1 MNIRILTITTALF
14 ATALCGTLSAE
25 AIDSRIDK
33 VTVYPSGARV
43 TRLVRVPL
51 TKGINTITL
60 NGFPSDIDLQR
71 VQVEAASEGVELR
84 SVNIDL
90 VQQQEAYNAEFRRL
104 ENAID
109 ESRNAIAAIDD
120 VIATAELQ
128 LLFLRGLAEGYA
140 GKEHS
145 EAASGQANIASWR
158 EALDTLGEG
167 AGSAMERIR
176 DARKDRVESEKK
188 LSVLKRELEDMRGR
202 TPSSA
207 NLLVSLASASS
218 LETDLRVHYFQ
229 QQAWWTSTYSANL
242 ETSGNMLRLAHE
254 AQVTQNTDED
264 WRNVELTLS
273 TADPGAEM
281 QAPEQDSRFLDL
293 YTPREWGMEP
303 RASMQSNMN
312 DLVVESFSTAER
324 GEEIEEVIVS
334 ATHIERGRFAVRY
347 HAPERTN
354 ISNNADQSQT
364 VPLAEYRYDVDLVT
378 RVTPRMDAQA
388 YLTARFTHDSATPL
402 YSGSMRVIVDGA
414 YMGLA
419 ELPGMLPKTV
429 AVLPM
434 GPDRRVEVRVT
445 DQGGSRGRDGLLSTR
460 NTELTD
466 YLFEI
471 VNRHTRS
478 TQVEVIDFY
487 PVARNERITVSVP
500 GDTTTP
506 DETDMEDRPGVIA
519 WHKELDA
526 GETWRIIH
534 QYEVSHPRD
543 TYIIDR

>member
-1 MNIRILTITTALF
+1 MNIRILTITAALF
-14 ATALCGTLSAE
+14 AMALCGTLSAE

-51 TKGINTITL
+51 TKGINSIIL
-60 NGFPSDIDLQR
+60 NGFPSVLDLQR
-71 VQVEAASEGVELR
+71 VQVEAANDGVELR
-84 SVNIDL
+84 SVNIDM
-90 VQQQEAYNAEFRRL
+90 VQQQEAYSADVRRL
-104 ENAID
+104 ENAI
-109 ESRNAIAAIDD
+109 EASRDDIAAIDD

-128 LLFLRGLAEGYA
+128 LHFLRGLAEGYA

-145 EAASGQANIASWR
+145 EAATGQANIASWR

-167 AGSAMERIR
+167 AGSALERIR
-176 DARKDRVESEKK
+176 DARKDRVEAGEN
-188 LSVLKRELEDMRGR
+188 LSVLERELEDMRGR

-207 NLLVSLASASS
+207 NLLVSLASASA

-242 ETSGNMLRLAHE
+242 ETSGNVLRLAHE
-254 AQVTQNTDED
+254 ARVNQNTDED

-293 YTPREWGMEP
+293 YTPRE
-303 RASMQSNMN
+303 RSMITGAMRQTEM
-312 DLVVESFSTAER
+312 VAKSFSTAAPEPV
-324 GEEIEEVIVS
+324 EEIIVS
-334 ATHIERGRFAVRY
+334 ATDVEQGRYAVRY

-388 YLTARFTHDSATPL
+388 YLTVRFTHDSATPV
-402 YSGSMRVIVDGA
+402 YPGSMSVIVDGA

-419 ELPGMLPKTV
+419 ELPELQPKTV
-429 AVLPM
+429 AMLPM

-445 DQGGSRGRDGLLSTR
+445 DQGGSRGREGLLSTR

-466 YLFEI
+466 FLFEI
-471 VNRHTRS
+471 VNRHTR
-478 TQVEVIDFY
+478 TTRVEVVDYY

-500 GDTTTP
+500 GNATPP
-506 DETDMEDRPGVIA
+506 DETDLEDRPGVIV
-519 WHKELDA
+519 WHKELDT
-526 GETWRIIH
+526 GETWRILH

>member
-1 MNIRILTITTALF
+1 MNIRILTISAAFF
-14 ATALCGTLSAE
+14 ASALCGTLSAE

-51 TKGINTITL
+51 TKGINSIIL
-60 NGFPSDIDLQR
+60 NGFPSVLDLQR
-71 VQVEAASEGVELR
+71 VQVEAASDGVELR
-84 SVNIDL
+84 TVNIDL
-90 VQQQEAYNAEFRRL
+90 VQQLEAYSADVRRL
-104 ENAID
+104 ENAI
-109 ESRNAIAAIDD
+109 EASRDDIAAIDD

-128 LLFLRGLAEGYA
+128 LHFLRGLAEGYA

-145 EAASGQANIASWR
+145 EAATGQANIASWR

-176 DARKDRVESEKK
+176 DARKDRVEAEKN
-188 LSVLKRELEDMRGR
+188 LSVLERELEDMRGR

-218 LETDLRVHYFQ
+218 LETDLRVHYLQ

-242 ETSGNMLRLAHE
+242 ETSGNVLRLAHE
-254 AQVTQNTDED
+254 AQVDQNTDED

-293 YTPREWGMEP
+293 YTPRE
-303 RASMQSNMN
+303 RSMVTGAMRH
-312 DLVVESFSTAER
+312 VESLSTA
-324 GEEIEEVIVS
+324 GSVEEIIVT
-334 ATHIERGRFAVRY
+334 ATGVEQGRYAVRY

-402 YSGSMRVIVDGA
+402 YPGSMSVIVDGA

-419 ELPGMLPKTV
+419 ELPELLPKTV
-429 AVLPM
+429 AMLPM

-445 DQGGSRGRDGLLSTR
+445 DQGGSRGREGLLSTR

-471 VNRHTRS
+471 VNRHTR
-478 TQVEVIDFY
+478 TTKVEVVDYY

-500 GDTTTP
+500 GNATPP
-506 DETDMEDRPGVIA
+506 DETDLEDRPGVIT

-526 GETWRIIH
+526 GETWRILH

>member
-1 MNIRILTITTALF
+1 MNIRILTITAALF
-14 ATALCGTLSAE
+14 AMALCGTLSAE

-51 TKGINTITL
+51 TKGINSIIL
-60 NGFPSDIDLQR
+60 NGFPSVLDLQR
-71 VQVEAASEGVELR
+71 VQVEAASDGVELR
-84 SVNIDL
+84 TVNIDL
-90 VQQQEAYNAEFRRL
+90 VQQLEAYSADVRRL
-104 ENAID
+104 ENAI
-109 ESRNAIAAIDD
+109 EASRDDIAAIDD

-128 LLFLRGLAEGYA
+128 LHFLRGLAEGYA

-145 EAASGQANIASWR
+145 EAATGQANIASWR

-176 DARKDRVESEKK
+176 DARKDRVESGKN
-188 LSVLKRELEDMRGR
+188 LSVLERELEDMRGR

-218 LETDLRVHYFQ
+218 LETDLYVHYFQ

-242 ETSGNMLRLAHE
+242 ETSGNVLRLAHE
-254 AQVTQNTDED
+254 ARVDQNTDED

-293 YTPREWGMEP
+293 YNPRE
-303 RASMQSNMN
+303 RSMVTGAMRH
-312 DLVVESFSTAER
+312 VESLSTA
-324 GEEIEEVIVS
+324 GSVEEIIVT
-334 ATHIERGRFAVRY
+334 ATGVEQGRYAVRY

-402 YSGSMRVIVDGA
+402 YPGSMSVIVDGA

-419 ELPGMLPKTV
+419 ELPELLPKTV
-429 AVLPM
+429 AMLPM

-445 DQGGSRGRDGLLSTR
+445 DQGGSRGREGLLSTR

-471 VNRHTRS
+471 VNRHTR
-478 TQVEVIDFY
+478 TTKVEVVDYY

-500 GDTTTP
+500 GNATPP
-506 DETDMEDRPGVIA
+506 DETDLEDRPGVIT
-519 WHKELDA
+519 WQKELDA
-526 GETWRIIH
+526 GETWRILH

>member
-1 MNIRILTITTALF
+1 MRVRLINIRIITITAALF
-14 ATALCGTLSAE
+14 AMVLCGTLSAE

-33 VTVYPSGARV
+33 VTVYPSGAQV

-51 TKGINTITL
+51 TKGINSIIL
-60 NGFPSDIDLQR
+60 NGFPSVVDLQR
-71 VQVEAASEGVELR
+71 VQVVAASDGVELR

-90 VQQQEAYNAEFRRL
+90 VQQQEAYSADVRRL
-104 ENAID
+104 ENAI
-109 ESRNAIAAIDD
+109 EASRDDIAAIDD

-128 LLFLRGLAEGYA
+128 LHFLRGLAEGYA
-140 GKEHS
+140 GKEHN
-145 EAASGQANIASWR
+145 EAATGQANIASWR

-167 AGSAMERIR
+167 AGSAMEQIR
-176 DARKDRVESEKK
+176 DARKDRVEAEKN
-188 LSVLKRELEDMRGR
+188 LSVLERELEDMRGH

-207 NLLVSLASASS
+207 NLLVSLASASA

-242 ETSGNMLRLAHE
+242 DTSGNVLRLAHE

-273 TADPGAEM
+273 TADPGEEM
-281 QAPEQDSRFLDL
+281 QAPVQNSRFLDL
-293 YTPREWGMEP
+293 YTPRERSMEIGAM
-303 RASMQSNMN
+303 RQS
-312 DLVVESFSTAER
+312 DLAVESYSKAEPV
-324 GEEIEEVIVS
+324 EEIIVS
-334 ATHIERGRFAVRY
+334 ATGIEQGRYAIRY

-354 ISNNADQSQT
+354 ISNNEDQSQT

-388 YLTARFTHDSATPL
+388 YLTVRLTHDSATPV
-402 YSGSMRVIVDGA
+402 YPGSMSVIVDGA

-419 ELPGMLPKTV
+419 ELPELLPKTE
-429 AVLPM
+429 AMLPM

-445 DQGGSRGRDGLLSTR
+445 DQGGTRGREGLLSTR

-478 TQVEVIDFY
+478 TRVEVVDYY

-500 GDTTTP
+500 GNATPP
-506 DETDMEDRPGVIA
+506 DETDLEDRPGVIV
-519 WHKELDA
+519 WHKELDT
-526 GETWRIIH
+526 GETWRILH
-534 QYEVSHPRD
+534 QYEVSYPRD

>member
-1 MNIRILTITTALF
+1 MNIRILTITAALF
-14 ATALCGTLSAE
+14 AMALCGTLSAE

-51 TKGINTITL
+51 TKGINSIIL
-60 NGFPSDIDLQR
+60 NGFPSVLDLQR
-71 VQVEAASEGVELR
+71 VQVEAASDGVELR
-84 SVNIDL
+84 TVNIDL
-90 VQQQEAYNAEFRRL
+90 VQQLEAYSADVRRL
-104 ENAID
+104 ENAI
-109 ESRNAIAAIDD
+109 EASRDDIAAIDD

-128 LLFLRGLAEGYA
+128 LHFLRGLAEGYA

-145 EAASGQANIASWR
+145 EAATGQANIASWR

-176 DARKDRVESEKK
+176 DARKDRVESGKN
-188 LSVLKRELEDMRGR
+188 LSVLERELEDMRGR

-218 LETDLRVHYFQ
+218 LETDLYVHYFQ

-242 ETSGNMLRLAHE
+242 ETSGNVLRLAHE
-254 AQVTQNTDED
+254 ARVDQNTDED

-293 YTPREWGMEP
+293 YTPRE
-303 RASMQSNMN
+303 RSMVTGAMRH
-312 DLVVESFSTAER
+312 VESLSTA
-324 GEEIEEVIVS
+324 GSVEEIIVT
-334 ATHIERGRFAVRY
+334 ATGVEQGRYAVRY

-402 YSGSMRVIVDGA
+402 YPGSMSVIVDGA

-419 ELPGMLPKTV
+419 ELPELLPKTV
-429 AVLPM
+429 AMLPM

-445 DQGGSRGRDGLLSTR
+445 DQGGSRGREGLLSTR

-471 VNRHTRS
+471 VNRHTR
-478 TQVEVIDFY
+478 TTKVEVVDYY

-500 GDTTTP
+500 GNATPP
-506 DETDMEDRPGVIA
+506 DETDLEDRPGVIT
-519 WHKELDA
+519 WQKELDA
-526 GETWRIIH
+526 GETWRILH

>member
-1 MNIRILTITTALF
+1 MNIRILTITAALF
-14 ATALCGTLSAE
+14 AMALCGTLSAE

-51 TKGINTITL
+51 TKGINSITL
-60 NGFPSDIDLQR
+60 NGFPSVLDLQR
-71 VQVEAASEGVELR
+71 VQVEAASDGVELR
-84 SVNIDL
+84 SVNIDT
-90 VQQQEAYNAEFRRL
+90 VQQQEAYSADVRRL
-104 ENAID
+104 ENTIEASLD
-109 ESRNAIAAIDD
+109 DIAAIDD

-128 LLFLRGLAEGYA
+128 LHFLRGLAEGYA

-145 EAASGQANIASWR
+145 EAATGQANIASWR
-158 EALDTLGEG
+158 EALNTLGEG
-167 AGSAMERIR
+167 AGSALERIR
-176 DARKDRVESEKK
+176 DARKDRVEAGKN
-188 LSVLKRELEDMRGR
+188 LSVLERELGDMHGR

-218 LETDLRVHYFQ
+218 LETDLYVHYFQ

-242 ETSGNMLRLAHE
+242 ETSGNVLRLAHE
-254 AQVTQNTDED
+254 ARVDQNTDED
-264 WRNVELTLS
+264 WRNVGLTLS

-293 YTPREWGMEP
+293 YTPRE
-303 RASMQSNMN
+303 RSMVTGAMRH
-312 DLVVESFSTAER
+312 VESLSTA
-324 GEEIEEVIVS
+324 GSVEEIIVT
-334 ATHIERGRFAVRY
+334 ATGVEQGRYAVRY

-378 RVTPRMDAQA
+378 RVTPRMDVQA
-388 YLTARFTHDSATPL
+388 YLTVRFTHDSATPL
-402 YSGSMRVIVDGA
+402 YPGSMSVIVDGA

-419 ELPGMLPKTV
+419 ELPELLPKTV
-429 AVLPM
+429 AMLPM

-445 DQGGSRGRDGLLSTR
+445 DQGGSRGREGLLSTR
-460 NTELTD
+460 NTVLTE

-478 TQVEVIDFY
+478 TRVEVVDYY

-500 GDTTTP
+500 GNATPP
-506 DETDMEDRPGVIA
+506 DETDLEDRPGVIV
-519 WHKELDA
+519 WHKELNA
-526 GETWRIIH
+526 GETWRILH

>member
-1 MNIRILTITTALF
+1 MNIRILTISAAFF
-14 ATALCGTLSAE
+14 ASALCGTLSAE

-51 TKGINTITL
+51 TKGVNSITL
-60 NGFPSDIDLQR
+60 NGFPSVLDLQR
-71 VQVEAASEGVELR
+71 VQVEAASDGVELR
-84 SVNIDL
+84 SVNIDM
-90 VQQQEAYNAEFRRL
+90 VQQQEAYSADVRRL
-104 ENAID
+104 ENAI
-109 ESRNAIAAIDD
+109 EASRDDIAAIDD

-128 LLFLRGLAEGYA
+128 LHFLRGLAEGYA
-140 GKEHS
+140 GKEHR
-145 EAASGQANIASWR
+145 EVATGQANIASWR

-167 AGSAMERIR
+167 AGSALERIR
-176 DARKDRVESEKK
+176 DARKDRVEAGKN
-188 LSVLKRELEDMRGR
+188 LSVLERELEDMRGR

-218 LETDLRVHYFQ
+218 LESDLRVHYFQ

-242 ETSGNMLRLAHE
+242 ETSGNVLRLAHE
-254 AQVTQNTDED
+254 ARVDQNTDED

-293 YTPREWGMEP
+293 YTPRE
-303 RASMQSNMN
+303 RSMVTGAMRQTDM
-312 DLVVESFSTAER
+312 VVESVSTAEPV
-324 GEEIEEVIVS
+324 EEIIVT
-334 ATHIERGRFAVRY
+334 ATGVEQGRYAVRY

-354 ISNNADQSQT
+354 ISNNADRSQT

-388 YLTARFTHDSATPL
+388 YLTVRFTHDSATPL
-402 YSGSMRVIVDGA
+402 YPGSMSVIVDGA

-419 ELPGMLPKTV
+419 ELPELLPKTV
-429 AVLPM
+429 AMLPM

-445 DQGGSRGRDGLLSTR
+445 DQGGSRGREGLLSTR

-471 VNRHTRS
+471 VNRHTR
-478 TQVEVIDFY
+478 TTRVEVVDYY

-500 GDTTTP
+500 GNTTPP
-506 DETDMEDRPGVIA
+506 DETDLEDRPGVIV
-519 WHKELDA
+519 WHKELDT
-526 GETWRIIH
+526 GETWRILH

>member
-1 MNIRILTITTALF
+1 MNIRILTRTVALF
-14 ATALCGTLSAE
+14 ATALCVTLPAE
-25 AIDSRIDK
+25 AIDSRIDT

-51 TKGINTITL
+51 TEGVNTITL
-60 NGFPSDIDLQR
+60 NGFPNEIDLQR
-71 VQVEAASEGVELR
+71 VQVEAASDGVELR

-90 VQQQEAYNAEFRRL
+90 VQQQEAYSAEVRRL
-104 ENAID
+104 EKAI
-109 ESRNAIAAIDD
+109 EASRDAIAGIDD

-140 GKEHS
+140 GKEHN
-145 EAASGQANIASWR
+145 EAAAGQANIASWR

-176 DARKDRVESEKK
+176 DARKDRAEAGKK
-188 LSVLKRELEDMRGR
+188 LSVLERELEDMRGR

-207 NLLVSLASASS
+207 NLLVSLVSDSS

-229 QQAWWTSTYSANL
+229 QQAWWTSTYSAYL
-242 ETSGNMLRLAHE
+242 ETSDNMLRLAHE
-254 AQVTQNTDED
+254 AQVFQNTDED

-293 YTPREWGMEP
+293 YTPREWGMVP

-312 DLVVESFSTAER
+312 DLVVESSSTAER

-334 ATHIERGRFAVRY
+334 ATRIERGRYAVGY

-364 VPLAEYRYDVDLVT
+364 VPLAEYRYDVDLIT
-378 RVTPRMDAQA
+378 RVTPRLDAQA
-388 YLTARFTHDSATPL
+388 YLTARFTHDSTTPL
-402 YSGSMRVIVDGA
+402 YSGSLRVIVDGA
-414 YMGLA
+414 YMGLS
-419 ELPGMLPKTV
+419 ELPDLLPKTG

-460 NTELTD
+460 NTILTD

-471 VNRHTRS
+471 VNRHTR
-478 TQVEVIDFY
+478 TTRVEVIDYY

-500 GDTTTP
+500 GDATTP
-506 DETDMEDRPGVIA
+506 DKTDLEDRPGVIT
-519 WHKELDA
+519 WQKELNA
-526 GETWRIIH
+526 GETWRILH
-534 QYEVSHPRD
+534 QYEISYPKD
-543 TYIIDR
+543 TNIIEK